1 MRRALLYLWR
11 HPRRTGFL
19 TYNVIVLLL
28 LLGWAVFTSDMSRQ
42 GLGGLPNVALG
53 YTGMAIAIAVLI
65 AGWIAWAFMVSAR
78 HAHHAAAEHGRN
90 GG

>member
-1 MRRALLYLWR
+1 
-11 HPRRTGFL
+11 
-19 TYNVIVLLL
+19 
-28 LLGWAVFTSDMSRQ
+28 MSRQ

>member
-1 MRRALLYLWR
+1 MKRALLYLWR
-11 HPRRTGFL
+11 LPRRTGFL
-19 TYNVIVLLL
+19 TLNGIELLL
-28 LLGWAVFTSDMSRQ
+28 LFGWAIFTSDMSRQ

-78 HAHHAAAEHGRN
+78 PVHHAAPDHGRN